1 MVQEFQHAALDK
13 GLEFRNWVPDFDE
26 DDMLVT
32 GDLGKI
38 KQVISALID
47 NAIKFT
53 SQGFI
58 EVRLI
63 VEHESDASVTV
74 RCEVQDT
81 GIGIPKGI
89 KLLEHYGKIDASL
102 SRNRGGTGLGLVTAK
117 RSVDLMRGTLNYA
130 SDVGVGSV
138 FWFTLDFDKILDH
151 HPPPVSHEPHV
162 VLPSIPRRNDNI
174 KRTFPKRILV
184 AEDNLTNLRIT
195 MRTLRKLGYDGISST
210 VDGLLAYEMFKQQ
223 PFDLVLMDIQMPNMD
238 GYESTIKIREYE
250 RDHRSNQHA
259 IIIALTAH
267 GAETKNQAL
276 QAGMDDFLTKPF
288 STTQLINAILVWFP
302 VRP

>member
-1 MVQEFQHAALDK
+1 
-13 GLEFRNWVPDFDE
+13 
-26 DDMLVT
+26 
-32 GDLGKI
+32 
-38 KQVISALID
+38 
-47 NAIKFT
+47 
-53 SQGFI
+53 
-58 EVRLI
+58 
-63 VEHESDASVTV
+63 
-74 RCEVQDT
+74 
-81 GIGIPKGI
+81 
-89 KLLEHYGKIDASL
+89 
-102 SRNRGGTGLGLVTAK
+102 
-117 RSVDLMRGTLNYA
+117 
-130 SDVGVGSV
+130 
-138 FWFTLDFDKILDH
+138 
-151 HPPPVSHEPHV
+151 
-162 VLPSIPRRNDNI
+162 
-174 KRTFPKRILV
+174 V